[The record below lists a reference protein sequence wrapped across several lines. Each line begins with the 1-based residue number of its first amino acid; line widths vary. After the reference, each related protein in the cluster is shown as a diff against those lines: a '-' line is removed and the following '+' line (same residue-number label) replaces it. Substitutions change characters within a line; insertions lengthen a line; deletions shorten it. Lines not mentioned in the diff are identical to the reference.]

1 MGLIGRVL
9 KFLRSTENG
18 AHVAD
23 VELELSDGDRV
34 TARHFSS
41 PGDDSP
47 PLKSDRLVVIELPG
61 VTEAVVVGY
70 LMSVESLAELGEKRL
85 FARGDDGAPAMA
97 VWLKK
102 TGGGSG
108 GDQPSLELGLNP
120 TDRVA
125 CADPTQQA
133 IDKIFA
139 ALNALAAAVPN
150 PTPDSGAALHTAFTT
165 AWGSGTPPEQPP
177 TVASETVKVQP

>member
-1 MGLIGRVL
+1 RRALDSEQHGLAHCARRDGLPGDRADRQHRDPHPRQRLAKGNARPRAAWRVLRRASGAAPMGLIGRVL

-108 GDQPSLELGLNP
+108 RAQPSLELGLNP

-125 CADPTQQA
+125 
-133 IDKIFA
+133 
-139 ALNALAAAVPN
+139 
-150 PTPDSGAALHTAFTT
+150 
-165 AWGSGTPPEQPP
+165 
-177 TVASETVKVQP
+177 